1 MECDENGSG
10 SCYIMAGAVI
20 IKWWSCEVLAILR
33 CYVASIGSQL
43 LTLWGSL
50 SGPSSR
56 VKQSKK
62 VKLFLSVPGW
72 HIVGIEVHLHWFW
85 TSLLCEDKSPALCSS
100 HLTISTPPTINTP
113 GIRWIGDWVGP
124 STRLGM
130 FWMTD
135 SCPCQKWNSTSS
147 ST

>member
-20 IKWWSCEVLAILR
+20 IKWLICEFIAILR
-33 CYVASIGSQL
+33 CYAASTGSQL
-43 LTLWGSL
+43 LTFWGSL

-72 HIVGIEVHLHWFW
+72 HAVEEEMH
-85 TSLLCEDKSPALCSS
+85 
-100 HLTISTPPTINTP
+100 
-113 GIRWIGDWVGP
+113 
-124 STRLGM
+124 
-130 FWMTD
+130 
-135 SCPCQKWNSTSS
+135 Q
-147 ST
+147 